1 MTFLPFSIIFLNHV
15 ILVCYTLADVFRWIS
30 SKLLTFC
37 GMICVK
43 IFIYINISKDK
54 KCQMLI
60 KVYFDIPR
68 YMIIQL
74 KQHVLTFY
82 IL

>member
-1 MTFLPFSIIFLNHV
+1 
-15 ILVCYTLADVFRWIS
+15 
-30 SKLLTFC
+30 
-37 GMICVK
+37 MICVK

-60 KVYFDIPR
+60 KVYFNIPR

-74 KQHVLTFY
+74 KQHVLPFY